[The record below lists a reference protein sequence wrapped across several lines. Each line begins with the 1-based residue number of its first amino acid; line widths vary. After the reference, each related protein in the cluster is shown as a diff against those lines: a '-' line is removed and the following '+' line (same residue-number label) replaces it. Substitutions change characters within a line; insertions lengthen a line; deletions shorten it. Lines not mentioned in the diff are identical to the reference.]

1 MVGRRSGCFHG
12 SEFNRKYDG
21 QMDTNL
27 RGGGCTKKGSETAD
41 MEMTEMLLKR
51 AALRGEG
58 GRRANKNTIV
68 GVPEG
73 GGDGRGRPLVAS
85 SFIRSASK
93 SPRKPQRSGASN
105 IITLDFVSGRSKVR
119 QGPQQPTQGASYQG
133 CRPNRPRTSD
143 SDLRS
148 PLQCVGKVPW
158 HIT

>member
-51 AALRGEG
+51 AALRLQGEG

-73 GGDGRGRPLVAS
+73 GAAATVAVALSLPPRSYGQRANPLEN
-85 SFIRSASK
+85 
-93 SPRKPQRSGASN
+93 RSGAEH
-105 IITLDFVSGRSKVR
+105 
-119 QGPQQPTQGASYQG
+119 
-133 CRPNRPRTSD
+133 RT
-143 SDLRS
+143 
-148 PLQCVGKVPW
+148 
-158 HIT
+158 